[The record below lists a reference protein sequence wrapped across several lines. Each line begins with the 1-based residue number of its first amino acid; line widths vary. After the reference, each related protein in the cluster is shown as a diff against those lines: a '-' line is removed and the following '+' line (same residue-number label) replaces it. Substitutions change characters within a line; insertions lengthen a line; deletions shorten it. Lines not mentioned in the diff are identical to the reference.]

1 MEHRPLGRTGVDL
14 PVVGLGTWRTF
25 DLPAARQAEADAV
38 VATAFDGGARV
49 VDSSPMYGRAESV
62 VGDLTAELNLRP

>member
-25 DLPAARQAEADAV
+25 DRSGAMVKETRFPGDEA
-38 VATAFDGGARV
+38 
-49 VDSSPMYGRAESV
+49 
-62 VGDLTAELNLRP
+62 